1 MANDFSGDANA
12 VALYNF
18 EVAVGADGIS
28 SNTMTAFGIVQTGA
42 HREGEYGAACVAH
55 SYRLYRAD
63 ADLAA
68 GFPGKSGTSSRTF
81 SICGWQYVANT
92 TAYTQYCVSKWGQT
106 SDQRGY
112 LVAVDVDDHFVLQ
125 IGYNSGASAETAVH
139 TGVTVTGG
147 QWYHYGVTHDDAGAW
162 RIRVWDE
169 DGAAVSES
177 TGTMTE
183 TMSIEDATFNIFG
196 GSDNTNGCIGWAD
209 EIVIFDDVLT
219 PAEIDAIRLGAYPP
233 PAVPTA
239 ATDPSPADEAT
250 EVDVATEM
258 SWTDGGGAV
267 TFDVYL
273 STDDTIAAGD
283 LVSDDQAAASYDPPT
298 NLLAG
303 TTYYWR
309 IDSTNGGGTTTGT
322 VWSFTTRIQPA
333 VVYFSTPTGTTTAVQ
348 GILASLPAHW
358 PVSER
363 LEWNTGILT
372 AADGSEQRLA
382 RRRPP
387 RQMITYE
394 WVCRDRTQSQ
404 ILETILHRW
413 LHRSWFVPI
422 WPEAERRAAALTAG
436 ATEIA
441 IDTRYADFRAA
452 SRAVVYS
459 DPDHAEVVR
468 IASKTDDALTI
479 APALAG
485 TYPNGQWVMPCRLG
499 YPIAPAIRQ
508 RYTGGGA
515 LVELTYAVTDNT
527 IVTGHTAAL
536 SYGGYEVVTDPAWLT
551 EEVFGERYDGGV
563 TIVDSGLGNLKLA
576 PGSRHFNIVTQDY
589 GRRHADKAA
598 AWATRQWLHAI
609 NGRQTAFLVPTF
621 QADFLLTRA
630 VAPADVTIYVAN
642 RGRAARM
649 GVNALRTY
657 LAFRPVDA
665 TLIPRQITGMATIST
680 SEETMT
686 LAAAPGAAFAA
697 GTTLCWVDLCRLAS
711 DTAEFQ
717 WHAPGRSLCDLP
729 LVRVTQ

>member
-1 MANDFSGDANA
+1 
-12 VALYNF
+12 
-18 EVAVGADGIS
+18 
-28 SNTMTAFGIVQTGA
+28 
-42 HREGEYGAACVAH
+42 
-55 SYRLYRAD
+55 
-63 ADLAA
+63 
-68 GFPGKSGTSSRTF
+68 
-81 SICGWQYVANT
+81 
-92 TAYTQYCVSKWGQT
+92 
-106 SDQRGY
+106 
-112 LVAVDVDDHFVLQ
+112 
-125 IGYNSGASAETAVH
+125 
-139 TGVTVTGG
+139 
-147 QWYHYGVTHDDAGAW
+147 
-162 RIRVWDE
+162 
-169 DGAAVSES
+169 
-177 TGTMTE
+177 MTE

-485 TYPNGQWVMPCRLG
+485 TYPAGQWVMPCRLG

>member
-348 GILASLPAHW
+348 GVLATLPAHW

-485 TYPNGQWVMPCRLG
+485 TYPAGQWVMPCRLG